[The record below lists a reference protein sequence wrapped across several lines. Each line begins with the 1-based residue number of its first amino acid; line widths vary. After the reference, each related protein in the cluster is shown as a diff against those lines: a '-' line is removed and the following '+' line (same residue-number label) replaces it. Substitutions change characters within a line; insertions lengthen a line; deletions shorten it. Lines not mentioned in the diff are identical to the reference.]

1 MVLAW
6 LTKSVAVSSL
16 SFAVGSLVGF
26 AVAPFVVHATGSATL
41 TTAAR
46 GAWTLFD
53 WMLNLCSFEGGSFV
67 VLVLFL
73 GVSRVV
79 RTCYCWLA
87 IVCS

>member
-6 LTKSVAVSSL
+6 LKSVAVSSL

-26 AVAPFVVHATGSATL
+26 AVAPCVVHATGSATL

-46 GAWTLFD
+46 TAWTLVD

-73 GVSRVV
+73 GVPRVV